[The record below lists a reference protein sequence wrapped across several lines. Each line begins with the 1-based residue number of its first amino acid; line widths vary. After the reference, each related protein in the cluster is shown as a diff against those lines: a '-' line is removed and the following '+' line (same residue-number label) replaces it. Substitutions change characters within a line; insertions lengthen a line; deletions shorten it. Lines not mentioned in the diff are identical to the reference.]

1 MSGSSATRARAAM
14 RHANRTAPLHRA
26 SSVPCTSIATAIGCA
41 LFLGASQAAHA
52 QSAAGAYP
60 VKPIRLI
67 LGFAPGGPA
76 DLTARAIAPEMA
88 QLLGQQILIE
98 NRGGAGGT
106 IGTEVVVRAAPDG
119 YTLTLGSQSSFTL
132 APWLYKNIYDPL
144 RDLTPVSSV
153 VVTPYVIAIN
163 PRVPART
170 VKELIA
176 LGKGKKN
183 FLTYGTSGPGAT
195 SHVAGELFA
204 GYTGLEL
211 LAVAFKGTGPAIA
224 GVVGGE
230 IDMMIADVGPVL
242 NHAKEGRLRML
253 ANVGAQRSQAAPDVP
268 TLIELGI
275 KLPVLEGRFGILGP
289 AGLPKDIVSRLHQTV
304 VKIVAMPQVKQ
315 RFAVLGYDGVGDTPE
330 QYAET
335 IRAELKLFGEVIRKA
350 GIKGG

>member
-1 MSGSSATRARAAM
+1 MSRSTTAAVACAAVIRHRPTALRAAI
-14 RHANRTAPLHRA
+14 
-26 SSVPCTSIATAIGCA
+26 IAAFGSTLLFGA
-41 LFLGASQAAHA
+41 LPSAHA
-52 QSAAGAYP
+52 QPAPGAYP

-76 DLTARAIAPEMA
+76 DLTARAIAPEMS
-88 QLLGQQILIE
+88 QLLGQPILIE

-144 RDLTPVSSV
+144 KDLTPVSSV
-153 VVTPYVIAIN
+153 VVTPYVLTIH

-170 VKELIA
+170 VQDLIR

-204 GYTGLEL
+204 GSTGLQL
-211 LAVAFKGTGPAIA
+211 LPVAFKGTGPAIA

-230 IDMMIADVGPVL
+230 IDMMIADLGPVL
-242 NHAKEGRLRML
+242 GHAKEGRLRML
-253 ANVGAQRSQAAPDVP
+253 ANVGGKRSQAAPDVP
-268 TLIELGI
+268 TLIEQGM

-289 AGLPKDIVSRLHQTV
+289 AGLPRDIVSRLHQTV
-304 VKIVAMPQVKQ
+304 VKIVAMPQVRQ
-315 RFAVLGYDGVGDTPE
+315 RFSALGYDGVGDTPE

-335 IRAELKLFGEVIRKA
+335 IRTELKLFGDVIRKA
-350 GIKGG
+350 GITAN

>member
-1 MSGSSATRARAAM
+1 MPSEILSSSASGFRFARGHALRGMTAAV
-14 RHANRTAPLHRA
+14 AFGA
-26 SSVPCTSIATAIGCA
+26 A
-41 LFLGASQAAHA
+41 LSFGAQGEAYA
-52 QSAAGAYP
+52 QSSGGAYP

-76 DLTARAIAPEMA
+76 DLTARAIAPEMS
-88 QLLGQQILIE
+88 QLLGQSILIE

-106 IGTEVVVRAAPDG
+106 IGTEVVVRSAPDG

-144 RDLTPVSSV
+144 KDLTPVSSV
-153 VVTPYVIAIN
+153 VITPYVIVVN
-163 PRVPART
+163 PRVPAKT
-170 VKELIA
+170 MQDLIK

-195 SHVAGELFA
+195 SHVGGELLA

-224 GVVGGE
+224 GVVAGE
-230 IDMMIADVGPVL
+230 IDMMVADVGPVL
-242 NHAKEGRLRML
+242 NHAKDGRLRML
-253 ANVGAQRSQAAPDVP
+253 ANVGSKRSPAAPDVP
-268 TLIELGI
+268 TLIELGL
-275 KLPVLEGRFGILGP
+275 KLPALEGRFGILGP
-289 AGLPKDIVSRLHQTV
+289 AGLPKDIVTRLHQTV

-315 RFAVLGYDGVGDTPE
+315 RFATLGYDGVGDTPE

-335 IRAELKLFGEVIRKA
+335 IRSELKLFGEVIRKA
-350 GIKGG
+350 GIKAN

>member
-1 MSGSSATRARAAM
+1 MSRFTSVRVPFGAAVRFAPATLRAA
-14 RHANRTAPLHRA
+14 TAVAAGSALLFGALP
-26 SSVPCTSIATAIGCA
+26 SS
-41 LFLGASQAAHA
+41 HA
-52 QSAAGAYP
+52 QSSAGAYP

-76 DLTARAIAPEMA
+76 DLTARAIAPEMS
-88 QLLGQQILIE
+88 QLLGQPILIE

-106 IGTEVVVRAAPDG
+106 IGSEVVVRAAPDG

-144 RDLTPVSSV
+144 KDLTPVSSV

-163 PRVPART
+163 PRVPAKT
-170 VKELIA
+170 VQDLIR

-204 GYTGLEL
+204 GYTGLQL
-211 LAVAFKGTGPAIA
+211 LPVAFKGTGPSIA

-242 NHAKEGRLRML
+242 GHAKEGRLRML
-253 ANVGAQRSQAAPDVP
+253 ANVGARRSQAAPDVP

-289 AGLPKDIVSRLHQTV
+289 AGLPRDIVNRLHQTV

-315 RFAVLGYDGVGDTPE
+315 RFAALGYDGVGDTPE

-335 IRAELKLFGEVIRKA
+335 IRTELKLFGEVIRKA
-350 GIKGG
+350 GITAN